1 MKTELST
8 LDKVKKVLGMPLE
21 LAQMK
26 LDDGVTVIEAEVFE
40 AGQPVFIITEDGQQ
54 IPLPVNLEGYVLE
67 DGMLLIVSEEGVIGE
82 IREAGSEAPEEMRST
97 PLEQEKE
104 VATSEKPTET
114 PVAKKV
120 VESVSKETYFTA
132 EEKEALEAKIAEL
145 EAKVTELSK
154 EEETVEEEVVEEVE
168 LAEQTVEPIKYNP
181 ENQVEQAEGFR
192 FSQNRKETL
201 QDRVRKSIFSK

>member
-1 MKTELST
+1 MGVSLISPFIPSEITFLTEIGIFSHKWYFSKTF
-8 LDKVKKVLGMPLE
+8 
-21 LAQMK
+21 
-26 LDDGVTVIEAEVFE
+26 FE
-40 AGQPVFIITEDGQQ
+40 
-54 IPLPVNLEGYVLE
+54 
-67 DGMLLIVSEEGVIGE
+67 S
-82 IREAGSEAPEEMRST
+82 
-97 PLEQEKE
+97 
-104 VATSEKPTET
+104 
-114 PVAKKV
+114 KKV